1 MPSQAD
7 LKAIC
12 DSAVLYVDGKE
23 YKGSSASST
32 TEATEAKEET
42 KPKEKTEPESGTP
55 VDNHGKLTLKGTD
68 IVDKNGDKYQLKG
81 VSTHGIA
88 WFP

>member
-1 MPSQAD
+1 MYC
-7 LKAIC
+7 LRKTR
-12 DSAVLYVDGKE
+12 KKNNE

-68 IVDKNGDKYQLKG
+68 IVDK
-81 VSTHGIA
+81 GILTPVQRHA
-88 WFP
+88 DTDALFFCRFCRAASI